1 MKVLQIHD
9 ASLVTKTVGGKLY
22 IVWPDFFLVDFIS
35 NIRRENWTKA
45 IHGYIDMY
53 CKLPT

>member
-1 MKVLQIHD
+1 M
-9 ASLVTKTVGGKLY
+9 TKTVEEKLY
-22 IVWPDFFLVDFIS
+22 MVWSDFFIVDS
-35 NIRRENWTKA
+35 RLNIRRENWTKA